1 MQKLLRMV
9 VMSTSIFFTSQ
20 LTAQAPVLG
29 VSSEFAI
36 FSSNGAVSNTG
47 LSHITGNVGTNNG
60 SSTNFGNVDGVMN
73 DANGATASAV
83 ASLTI
88 AYNQLNAA
96 IPNFFPA
103 PLLGNGQ
110 TLTAGT
116 YSIGQGAS
124 LDNTLTLDGQGDP
137 NAVFIFQIQGAFS
150 STSGSKVI
158 LTNGAVACNVFWK
171 IEGLVDLATN
181 TEMKGT
187 VIANNA
193 AIVLNS
199 GVSLE
204 GRAFSTTGAV
214 TVSGVTVRKPIG
226 CGSPE
231 LTGPVAPA
239 LRSVACFTIFTG
251 SGTVTNTG
259 VSTVVGDIGSNVGL
273 TTGFQPLNV
282 TGTIHSNPDQAT
294 AVCALDLNTVYT
306 YLNTLPTDIEL
317 LYPAAFGQDLV
328 LTPHTY
334 LLNAATVLNG
344 KVILDAQGN
353 EDAVFVIKIV
363 GALSTNTYASVELI
377 NGALAKNVFWKVDGA
392 ISLNDYASFKGTIIG
407 NNGAINLNTGTVI
420 EGRVLSTTGAVATA
434 SINATM
440 TAGCDPATLAVGSSN
455 TNKQANFYPNPFSS
469 VLNINTND
477 METGS
482 TLTIY
487 NGVGS
492 IVLQKQLTGKTN
504 SIQTKLPAGTYF
516 YQLKGKNGTQQTGKL
531 ISKP

>member
-1 MQKLLRMV
+1 M
-9 VMSTSIFFTSQ
+9 
-20 LTAQAPVLG
+20 
-29 VSSEFAI
+29 
-36 FSSNGAVSNTG
+36 
-47 LSHITGNVGTNNG
+47 
-60 SSTNFGNVDGVMN
+60 
-73 DANGATASAV
+73 
-83 ASLTI
+83 
-88 AYNQLNAA
+88 
-96 IPNFFPA
+96 
-103 PLLGNGQ
+103 
-110 TLTAGT
+110 
-116 YSIGQGAS
+116 
-124 LDNTLTLDGQGDP
+124 
-137 NAVFIFQIQGAFS
+137 
-150 STSGSKVI
+150 
-158 LTNGAVACNVFWK
+158 
-171 IEGLVDLATN
+171 
-181 TEMKGT
+181 
-187 VIANNA
+187 
-193 AIVLNS
+193 
-199 GVSLE
+199 
-204 GRAFSTTGAV
+204 
-214 TVSGVTVRKPIG
+214 
-226 CGSPE
+226 
-231 LTGPVAPA
+231 
-239 LRSVACFTIFTG
+239 
-251 SGTVTNTG
+251 
-259 VSTVVGDIGSNVGL
+259 
-273 TTGFQPLNV
+273 
-282 TGTIHSNPDQAT
+282 
-294 AVCALDLNTVYT
+294 CALDLNTVYT